1 MPDNESTSCAIISA
15 IPHYMNKF
23 IPFRHLTL
31 AAFIASCGTLSA
43 QDLLS
48 LPLEELLQLEVNPRQ
63 PYRGD
68 APLETLP
75 QAVEIL
81 TGRFVQDLGIST
93 FQDALDFAGNVV
105 RQNSFGNT
113 WNSFAIRGFAGDE
126 NLPGGYFVNGFSA
139 GRGFSGL
146 RDISNIQEIEVLK
159 GAGAAFYGR
168 SEPGG
173 TINIV
178 TKKPKFV
185 ADGYLQAS
193 MTSEDTYRLE
203 GDYTSAATTSLAL
216 RINGA
221 YEEGESFRD
230 TLETKKLSLNPS
242 LLFRF
247 SEQSHLTYEMEILDQ
262 ELPFDRGI
270 VVAGNNFK
278 AVSINRFYGEPD
290 DGPIKI
296 AAIGHQLTY
305 EQSLGT
311 HWNLLTG
318 LGYRN
323 SSLEGYST
331 EPELSLSRQLFFT
344 DGTTLNRQRRYR
356 DFDATDLSARI
367 ELSGEFQLGGL
378 VNHLLLGVD
387 NYEYELTQIQNIWR
401 VAPGDITYSVNVQA
415 PVYGQPPPDLQPFW
429 NRQEHQHS
437 TGGYLQ
443 NQIDLSERWKLLAG
457 FRYDKLHRDVDNFLG
472 NSATP
477 QEHNKTSPRLGAVYE
492 VSKFSSIYVNYSEGF
507 RPNSGSNWTGD
518 AFEPEDSRSYEIGG
532 NFNSRNDA
540 IKSSIAFFR
549 AGKSNIL
556 TADPVHS
563 GYSSTLG
570 EAESQGVEFNL
581 DAALNDDINVSFAY
595 AFVDAHTSND
605 MTNPDWGV
613 EIPKGSR
620 LINIPRHKAILTFRN
635 DMNILKHNSNT
646 GFAITYVG
654 DRAGETRTP
663 DYILPSYTSVR
674 LFSTVDITNKFQIN
688 LVIDN
693 LFNKE
698 YFVNSYSTLWTQ
710 PGNPRTIRLALRYSI

>member
-1 MPDNESTSCAIISA
+1 MNRARVLRCLVLVTLVAVSCRAVSA
-15 IPHYMNKF
+15 TP
-23 IPFRHLTL
+23 
-31 AAFIASCGTLSA
+31 SD
-43 QDLLS
+43 QDLFALS
-48 LPLEELLQLEVNPRQ
+48 LEELLKLEVTTRQ

-68 APLETLP
+68 VPLEALP
-75 QAVEIL
+75 QVVEIV
-81 TGRFVQDLGIST
+81 TDKFMQNVDIST
-93 FQDALDFAGNVV
+93 FQDALDFAGDVV

-146 RDISNIQEIEVLK
+146 RDISNVQDIEVLK

-178 TKKPKFV
+178 TKKPKFA
-185 ADGYLQAS
+185 ADGYIQAS
-193 MTSEDTYRLE
+193 VASEDTYRLE

-230 TLETKKLSLNPS
+230 TIETKKLSLNPS

-247 SEQSHLTYEMEILDQ
+247 SEQAHLTYEMEILDQ

-270 VVAGNNFK
+270 VVPDKDFK
-278 AVSINRFYGEPD
+278 TVSINRFYGEPD

-305 EQSLGT
+305 EQSLGAR
-311 HWNLLTG
+311 WNLLTG

-331 EPELSLSRQLFFT
+331 EPELSVSRQLLFS
-344 DGTTLNRQRRYR
+344 DGSTLNRQRRYR
-356 DFDATDLSARI
+356 DFDATDLSARL

-378 VNHLLLGVD
+378 INHLLLGVD
-387 NYEYELTQIQNIWR
+387 GYQYELSQIQNIWR
-401 VAPGDITYSVNVQA
+401 VAPGATRYSVNLQA
-415 PVYGQPPPDLQPFW
+415 PVYGQSPPELQPFW
-429 NRQEHQHS
+429 NLQEQERS
-437 TGGYLQ
+437 TAGYIQ
-443 NQIDLSERWKLLAG
+443 NQLDLSKHWKLLVG
-457 FRYDKLHRDVDNFLG
+457 FRYDILHRDGENFLG
-472 NSATP
+472 NSATH
-477 QEHNKTSPRLGAVYE
+477 QEHDKTTPRVGAVYE
-492 VSKFSSIYVNYSEGF
+492 VSKLTSVYVNYSEGF
-507 RPNSGSNWTGD
+507 RPNSGSNWKGD
-518 AFEPEDSRSYEIGG
+518 AFEPENSRSYEIGG
-532 NFNSRNDA
+532 HFSSINNT

-549 AGKSNIL
+549 AGKTNIL
-556 TADPVHS
+556 TADPVNS

-570 EAESQGVEFNL
+570 EAESQGVEFNV

-595 AFVDAHTSND
+595 AFVDAHTSKD
-605 MTNPDWGV
+605 MTNPYWGV

-620 LINIPRHKAILTFRN
+620 LINIPKHKANLVFRN
-635 DMNILKHNSNT
+635 NLSIFEHSSNM

-654 DRAGETRTP
+654 NRLGETRAP
-663 DYILPSYTSVR
+663 DYILPSYITVR
-674 LFSTVDITNKFQIN
+674 LFSAVDIADKLQLS

-698 YFVNSYSTLWTQ
+698 YFVNSYSALWTQ
-710 PGNPRTIRLALRYSI
+710 PGNPRTIRLTLRYGI

>member
-1 MPDNESTSCAIISA
+1 
-15 IPHYMNKF
+15 MNKSTQ
-23 IPFRHLTL
+23 FRFLALTFVAGCG
-31 AAFIASCGTLSA
+31 AASA

-48 LPLEELLQLEVNPRQ
+48 LPLEELLQLEVNSRQ

-68 APLETLP
+68 VPLESLP
-75 QAVEIL
+75 QTVEIL
-81 TGRFVQDLGIST
+81 TDSFVQDLGIST

-146 RDISNIQEIEVLK
+146 RDTSNIQEIEVLK

-185 ADGYLQAS
+185 ADGYLQTS
-193 MTSEDTYRLE
+193 MASEDTFRLE

-221 YEEGESFRD
+221 YEEGDSFRN
-230 TLETKKLSLNPS
+230 TIETEKLSLNPS
-242 LLFRF
+242 FLLRF

-262 ELPFDRGI
+262 KLPFDRGI
-270 VVAGNNFK
+270 VVADNNFTS
-278 AVSINRFYGEPD
+278 VSINRFYGEPN
-290 DGPIKI
+290 DGPIEI

-305 EQSLGT
+305 EQNLGSQ
-311 HWNLLTG
+311 WNLLTG
-318 LGYRN
+318 FGYRD

-331 EPELSLSRQLFFT
+331 EPELSTSRQLFFT
-344 DGTTLNRQRRYR
+344 DGVTLNRQRRYR
-356 DFDATDLSARI
+356 DFDATDLSARL

-387 NYEYELTQIQNIWR
+387 NYDYELSQIQNIWR
-401 VAPGDITYSVNVQA
+401 VTPGDTTYSINLQA
-415 PVYGQPPPDLQPFW
+415 PAYDQTPPELQPFW
-429 NRQEHQHS
+429 NRQEEQNS
-437 TGGYLQ
+437 TGAYLQ
-443 NQIDLSERWKLLAG
+443 NLIDLSDDWKLLAG
-457 FRYDKLHRDVDNFLG
+457 FRYDKLHRDVDNFLA
-472 NSATP
+472 NSVTHQAL
-477 QEHNKTSPRLGAVYE
+477 NNTSPRLGVLYK

-507 RPNSGSNWTGD
+507 RPNSGADWSGD
-518 AFEPEDSRSYEIGG
+518 AFDPENSRSYEIGG
-532 NFNSRNDA
+532 HLSSRNNT
-540 IKSSIAFFR
+540 INSSFTFFQ
-549 AGKSNIL
+549 AKKSNIL
-556 TADPVHS
+556 TADPIHA

-570 EAESQGVEFNL
+570 EAESQGIEFNV
-581 DAALNDDINVSFAY
+581 DAALNNSTQVSFAY
-595 AFVDAHTSND
+595 AFVDAQTSND

-613 EIPKGSR
+613 DIPKGSR

-635 DMNILKHNSNT
+635 DLNILKRNSNT
-646 GFAITYVG
+646 GFAIIYVG
-654 DRAGETRTP
+654 DRLGETRAP

-674 LFSTVDITNKFQIN
+674 LFSAMDITNKFQLN
-688 LVIDN
+688 LSIDN
-693 LFNKE
+693 LFNQE
-698 YFVNSYSTLWTQ
+698 YFVNSYSALWTQ
-710 PGNPRTIRLALRYSI
+710 PGNSRTIRLGLRYSI